1 MIDWVT
7 ATPNEE
13 KQLMFKL
20 LVPALIA
27 LAVSTGALASPGQTT
42 TGVNLRA
49 GPGTNFPTL
58 QILTAGAAGRRPD
71 CDDAGAWCAVS
82 YKGEKGFVSGRYL
95 QATNDNER
103 WPRAFDIG
111 QGRLSRSGTVARGD
125 RFGPRARTWT
135 RASAPHC

>member
-1 MIDWVT
+1 MT

-49 GPGTNFPTL
+49 GPGTNFPTF
-58 QILTAGAAGRRPD
+58 QILTAGAAVD
-71 CDDAGAWCAVS
+71 VQTCDDAGARCAVS

>member
-1 MIDWVT
+1 MIHWVT

-49 GPGTNFPTL
+49 GPGTSFPTF
-58 QILTAGAAGRRPD
+58 QILTAGAAVDVQTMTPVPGVR
-71 CDDAGAWCAVS
+71 
-82 YKGEKGFVSGRYL
+82 
-95 QATNDNER
+95 
-103 WPRAFDIG
+103 
-111 QGRLSRSGTVARGD
+111 
-125 RFGPRARTWT
+125 
-135 RASAPHC
+135 